1 MIKLM
6 KKVLTIIAALTLL
19 ACSKTEPVYDQ
30 QDEIIISPISEN
42 TTKAMMP
49 KGEFL
54 GESFNVWAWHNP
66 TSALADA
73 VAKFQSGFADGN
85 TTLYVDEK
93 PFVEKDA
100 AKNLWGG
107 KVSYYWPN
115 TGSLLFAG
123 YHAPGLADDQVTYTF
138 NATDNKMVFTDVKQ
152 SAVTAEGYADDIM
165 YFNMTPSSYNKI
177 TNEVNLKFRHALSWI
192 TVTLA
197 KRADPVIEAE
207 ITIED
212 VTFTSVSEQGTG
224 TVDKFAP
231 ISWVASNPKDL
242 KHPGLPM
249 VIEYDMIDGKEA
261 TKIYK
266 LQEHLFIPQQIAG
279 LLVVTYTVKSADED
293 GSKFTEIYKVDLRSL
308 KEGAHNTWDAG
319 KHYTYNLS
327 IGTDEILVTPSVEP
341 WENVGTDILIPLPED
356 MYDNTQNN

>member
-1 MIKLM
+1 M
-6 KKVLTIIAALTLL
+6 AALSLI
-19 ACSKTEPVYDQ
+19 ACSKSEPVYDHH
-30 QDEIIISPISEN
+30 DEIIISPISEN

-54 GESFNVWAWHNP
+54 GESFNVWVWHNP
-66 TSALADA
+66 TPALADA
-73 VAKFQSGFADGN
+73 VGKFQAGITDGI

-93 PFVEKDA
+93 PFIEKDA
-100 AKNLWGG
+100 TKNLWGG
-107 KVSYYWPN
+107 EVAYYWPN

-123 YHAPGLADDQVTYTF
+123 YHAPGLTEEQVTYTF
-138 NATDNKMVFTDVKQ
+138 DATDNKMVFKDVKQ

-165 YFNMTPSSYNKI
+165 YFNMTPSSYNKV

-197 KRADPVIEAE
+197 KRADPVIEAV

-212 VTFTSVSEQGTG
+212 VTFTSVAEQGTG
-224 TVDKFAP
+224 TVDKFSP
-231 ISWVASNPKDL
+231 ILWKSSAPKDL
-242 KHPGLPM
+242 KHTGLPM
-249 VIEYDMIDGKEA
+249 VLEYDMIDGKEA

-266 LQEHLFIPQQIAG
+266 LQEHLFIPQQIDG
-279 LLVVTYTVKSADED
+279 LLVVTYSVKSTDD
-293 GSKFTEIYKVDLRSL
+293 SKFTEIYKIDLKSL

-356 MYDNTQNN
+356 MYDNI

>member
-1 MIKLM
+1 M
-6 KKVLTIIAALTLL
+6 KKVLTIFAALALV
-19 ACSKTEPVYDQ
+19 ACSKTSPVYDQ
-30 QDEIIISPISEN
+30 AEIYIAPVSEN
-42 TTKAMMP
+42 ATKAMMP
-49 KGEFL
+49 SGKFL

-66 TSALADA
+66 TPALGNAIA
-73 VAKFQSGFADGN
+73 TFQNGVADGS
-85 TTLYVDEK
+85 TIVYVNEK
-93 PFVEKDA
+93 PFIQKDA
-100 AKNLWGG
+100 AKDLWGG
-107 KVSYYWPN
+107 KTAYYWPN

-123 YHAPGLADDQVTYTF
+123 YHAPGLKDEQVTYTF
-138 NATDNKMVFTDVKQ
+138 DADNNKMVFTDVKQ
-152 SAVTAEGYADDIM
+152 SSVTAEGYADDIM

-177 TNEVNLKFRHALSWI
+177 TNEVHLKFNHALSWI

-197 KRADPVIEAE
+197 KRADPVIEAK

-212 VTFTSVSEQGTG
+212 VTFTSVCEKGTG
-224 TVDKFAP
+224 TVEEFSP
-231 ISWVASNPKDL
+231 ISWTASDAKDFAFS
-242 KHPGLPM
+242 GLPM

-266 LQEHLFIPQQIAG
+266 LQEHLFIPQGIDG
-279 LLVVTYTVKSADED
+279 LLVVTYSVESSDK
-293 GSKFTEIYKVDLRSL
+293 SKFTEIYNVDLRSL

-356 MYDNTQNN
+356 MYDNVQNN

>member
-1 MIKLM
+1 M
-6 KKVLTIIAALTLL
+6 KKVLTIIAAVAMV
-19 ACSKTEPVYDQ
+19 ACTKSEVY
-30 QDEIIISPISEN
+30 EKNELFISPVAEN

-54 GESFNVWAWHNP
+54 GQSFNVWAWHNP
-66 TSALADA
+66 TPALTNA
-73 VAKFQSGFADGN
+73 VSTFQAGFADN
-85 TTLYVDEK
+85 STTVYVNER
-93 PFVEKDA
+93 PFIKKNAE
-100 AKNLWGG
+100 KNLWGG
-107 KVSYYWPN
+107 QTAYYWPN

-138 NATDNKMVFTDVKQ
+138 DEDDNKLVFTDVMQ

-177 TNEVNLKFRHALSWI
+177 TNEVHLKFNHALSWI

-197 KRADPVIEAE
+197 KRADPVIEAK

-212 VTFTSVSEQGTG
+212 VTFTSVCEKGTG
-224 TVDKFAP
+224 TVEEFSP
-231 ISWVASNPKDL
+231 ISWTASDAKDFAFS
-242 KHPGLPM
+242 GLPM

-266 LQEHLFIPQQIAG
+266 LQEHLFIPQGIDG
-279 LLVVTYTVKSADED
+279 LLVVTYSVESSDK
-293 GSKFTEIYKVDLRSL
+293 SKFTEIYKVDLRSL

-356 MYDNTQNN
+356 MYDNVQNN

>member
-1 MIKLM
+1 MIM
-6 KKVLTIIAALTLL
+6 KKVLTIIAAVAMV
-19 ACSKTEPVYDQ
+19 ACSKTALVY
-30 QDEIIISPISEN
+30 ENNELYISPVAEN

-49 KGEFL
+49 SGKFL

-66 TSALADA
+66 TPALSDA
-73 VAKFQSGFADGN
+73 VQTFRNGVADQS
-85 TTLYVDEK
+85 TTVYVNEK
-93 PFVEKDA
+93 PFIQKDA
-100 AKNLWGG
+100 VNDLWGG
-107 KVSYYWPN
+107 RVAYYWPN

-123 YHAPGLADDQVTYTF
+123 YHAPGLTDDQVTYTF

-177 TNEVNLKFRHALSWI
+177 TNEVHLKFNHALSWI

-197 KRADPVIEAE
+197 KRSDPVIEAE

-212 VTFTSVSEQGTG
+212 VMFTKVSEKGTG
-224 TVDKFAP
+224 IVEEFSP
-231 ISWVASNPKDL
+231 ISWTASDAKNFAF
-242 KHPGLPM
+242 PGLPM
-249 VIEYDMIDGKEA
+249 VLEYDMIDGKEA

-266 LQEHLFIPQQIAG
+266 LQEHLFIPQGIDG
-279 LLVVTYTVKSADED
+279 LLVVTYSVKSTD

>member
-1 MIKLM
+1 M
-6 KKVLTIIAALTLL
+6 KKVLTIIAALALV
-19 ACSKTEPVYDQ
+19 ACSKTEQVFEQ

-54 GESFNVWAWHNP
+54 GESFKVWAWHNP

-73 VAKFQSGFADGN
+73 VSTFQAGFEDES
-85 TTLYVDEK
+85 TTVYVDEK
-93 PFVEKDA
+93 PFIKKDEE
-100 AKNLWGG
+100 KNLWGG
-107 KVSYYWPN
+107 QVAYYWPN

-123 YHAPGLADDQVTYTF
+123 YHAPGLADAQVTYTF
-138 NATDNKMVFTDVKQ
+138 NEEENKMVFSGVKQ
-152 SAVTAEGYADDIM
+152 SVVTAEGYADDIM
-165 YFNMTPSSYNKI
+165 YFNMTPSSYNKMV
-177 TNEVNLKFRHALSWI
+177 NEVNLKFNHALTWI

-197 KRADPVIEAE
+197 KRSDPVIEAE
-207 ITIED
+207 ITIQD
-212 VTFTSVSEQGTG
+212 VTFTSVCETGTG
-224 TVDKFAP
+224 TVEEFAP
-231 ISWVASNPKDL
+231 ISWEPSDSKSFNLPD
-242 KHPGLPM
+242 LPM
-249 VIEYDMIDGKEA
+249 VIEYDMINGKEA

-266 LQEHLFIPQQIAG
+266 LQEHLFIPQQING
-279 LLVVTYTVKSADED
+279 LLVVTYTVESKD
-293 GSKFTEIYKVDLRSL
+293 GSKFTEVYRVNLKSL

-356 MYDNTQNN
+356 MYDNDENF

>member
-1 MIKLM
+1 M
-6 KKVLTIIAALTLL
+6 AALSLI
-19 ACSKTEPVYDQ
+19 ACSKSEPVYDHH
-30 QDEIIISPISEN
+30 DEIIISPISEN

-54 GESFNVWAWHNP
+54 GESFNVWVWHNP
-66 TSALADA
+66 TPALADA
-73 VAKFQSGFADGN
+73 VGKFQAGITDGI

-93 PFVEKDA
+93 PFIEKDA
-100 AKNLWGG
+100 TKNLWGG
-107 KVSYYWPN
+107 EVAYYWPN

-123 YHAPGLADDQVTYTF
+123 YHAPGLTEDQVTYTF
-138 NATDNKMVFTDVKQ
+138 DATDNKMVFKDVKQ

-165 YFNMTPSSYNKI
+165 YFNMTPSSYNKV

-212 VTFTSVSEQGTG
+212 VTFTSVAEQGTG
-224 TVDKFAP
+224 TVDKFSP
-231 ISWVASNPKDL
+231 IMWKSSAPKDL
-242 KHPGLPM
+242 KHTGLPM
-249 VIEYDMIDGKEA
+249 VLEYDMINGKEA

-266 LQEHLFIPQQIAG
+266 LQEHLCIPQQIDG
-279 LLVVTYTVKSADED
+279 LLVITYSVKSTDD
-293 GSKFTEIYKVDLRSL
+293 SKFTEIYKVDLKSL

-356 MYDNTQNN
+356 MYDNI

>member
-1 MIKLM
+1 M
-6 KKVLTIIAALTLL
+6 AALSLI
-19 ACSKTEPVYDQ
+19 ACSKSEPVYDHH
-30 QDEIIISPISEN
+30 DEIIISPISEN

-54 GESFNVWAWHNP
+54 GESFNVWVWHNP
-66 TSALADA
+66 TPALADA
-73 VAKFQSGFADGN
+73 VGKFQAGITDGI

-93 PFVEKDA
+93 PFIEKDA
-100 AKNLWGG
+100 TKNLWGG
-107 KVSYYWPN
+107 EVAYYWPN

-123 YHAPGLADDQVTYTF
+123 YHAPGLTEEQVTYTF
-138 NATDNKMVFTDVKQ
+138 DATDNKMVFKDVKQ

-165 YFNMTPSSYNKI
+165 YFNMTPSSYNKV

-212 VTFTSVSEQGTG
+212 VTFTSVAEQGTG
-224 TVDKFAP
+224 TVDKFSP
-231 ISWVASNPKDL
+231 IMWKSSAPKDL
-242 KHPGLPM
+242 KHTGLPM
-249 VIEYDMIDGKEA
+249 VLEYDMIDGKEA

-266 LQEHLFIPQQIAG
+266 LQEHLFIPQQIDG
-279 LLVVTYTVKSADED
+279 LLVVTYSVKSTAD
-293 GSKFTEIYKVDLRSL
+293 SKFTEIYKVDLKSL

-356 MYDNTQNN
+356 MYDNI

>member
-1 MIKLM
+1 M
-6 KKVLTIIAALTLL
+6 KKALTIIAALALV
-19 ACSKTEPVYDQ
+19 ACSKSEQVYEQ
-30 QDEIIISPISEN
+30 KDEIVISPVSEN

-66 TSALADA
+66 TPALADA
-73 VAKFQSGFADGN
+73 VETFQAGFEDN
-85 TTLYVDEK
+85 STTLYVNER
-93 PFVEKDA
+93 PFIKKNAE
-100 AKNLWGG
+100 KNLWGG
-107 KVSYYWPN
+107 KVAYYWPN

-123 YHAPGLADDQVTYTF
+123 YHAPGLTDAQVTYTF
-138 NATDNKMVFTDVKQ
+138 DEDDNKLVFTDVKQ

-177 TNEVNLKFRHALSWI
+177 TNEVHLKFRHALSWI

-197 KRADPVIEAE
+197 KRADPVIEAK

-224 TVDKFAP
+224 TVEKFSP
-231 ISWVASNPKDL
+231 ITWEVSAPKDL

-249 VIEYDMIDGKEA
+249 LIDYETGTDGKPA

-279 LLVVTYTVKSADED
+279 LLVVTYSVESSDK
-293 GSKFTEIYKVDLRSL
+293 SKFTEIYNVDLRSL
-308 KEGAHNTWDAG
+308 EEGAHNTWEAG

-356 MYDNTQNN
+356 MYDNVQNN

>member
-1 MIKLM
+1 M
-6 KKVLTIIAALTLL
+6 AALSLI
-19 ACSKTEPVYDQ
+19 ACSKSEPVYDH

-54 GESFNVWAWHNP
+54 GESFNVWVWHNP
-66 TSALADA
+66 TPALADA
-73 VAKFQSGFADGN
+73 VGKFQAGITDGI

-100 AKNLWGG
+100 TKNLWGG
-107 KVSYYWPN
+107 EVAYYWPN

-123 YHAPGLADDQVTYTF
+123 YHAPGLTEDQVTYTF
-138 NATDNKMVFTDVKQ
+138 DATDNKMVFKDVKQ
-152 SAVTAEGYADDIM
+152 SAVTDEGYADDIM
-165 YFNMTPSSYNKI
+165 YFNMTPSSYNKV

-212 VTFTSVSEQGTG
+212 VTFTSVAEQGTG
-224 TVDKFAP
+224 TVDKFSP
-231 ISWVASNPKDL
+231 ILWKSSVPKDV
-242 KHPGLPM
+242 KHTGLPM
-249 VIEYDMIDGKEA
+249 VLEYDMIDGKEA

-266 LQEHLFIPQQIAG
+266 LQEHLFIPQQIDG
-279 LLVVTYTVKSADED
+279 LLVITYSVKSTDD
-293 GSKFTEIYKVDLRSL
+293 SKFTEIYKVDLKSL

-356 MYDNTQNN
+356 MYDNIQN